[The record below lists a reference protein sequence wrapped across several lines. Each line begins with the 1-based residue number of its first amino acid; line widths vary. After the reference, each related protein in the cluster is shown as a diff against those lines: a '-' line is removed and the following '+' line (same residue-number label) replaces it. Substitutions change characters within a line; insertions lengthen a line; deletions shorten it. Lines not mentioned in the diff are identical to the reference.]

1 MYGNKC
7 YFIFHSPV
15 PCAPR
20 NVSATLVY
28 LTHSALVSWVGS
40 AVGYN
45 VTLTGQDGHTH
56 HCQTNSS
63 SCEIPDIHCGETYN
77 ITVTPFSETCAG
89 HPSEVYT
96 FRAGTAL
103 KPGILHVERDY
114 LIPLVERASN
124 LLLFTSLQGSVLPV
138 TSPCL
143 QDVSTPLSLGPK

>member
-1 MYGNKC
+1 MKISAI
-7 YFIFHSPV
+7 FIFHSPV

-20 NVSATLVY
+20 NVSTTLVY
-28 LTHSALVSWVGS
+28 LTHSALVSWVGSPS

-89 HPSEVYT
+89 YPSEVYT
-96 FRAGTAL
+96 FRAGTDRLEA
-103 KPGILHVERDY
+103 GY
-114 LIPLVERASN
+114 
-124 LLLFTSLQGSVLPV
+124 
-138 TSPCL
+138 
-143 QDVSTPLSLGPK
+143 STCRKRLSYSSS